1 MRSYPYRALNYAHSA
16 DERERLS
23 ILIAAP
29 IIKSVARYLVVVV
42 ALSGRG
48 RQRPPGVI
56 FLRPGL

>member
-29 IIKSVARYLVVVV
+29 IIKSVARYRVVV